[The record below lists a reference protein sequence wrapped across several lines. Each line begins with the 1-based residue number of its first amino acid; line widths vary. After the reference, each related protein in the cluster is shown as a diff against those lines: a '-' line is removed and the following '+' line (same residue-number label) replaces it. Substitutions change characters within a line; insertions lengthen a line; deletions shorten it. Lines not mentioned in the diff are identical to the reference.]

1 MENKKPRHYLIL
13 KIVGFVFVAVAIA
26 GIVLTITGFGD
37 FENNNF
43 MIGGFMTCFGLFAG
57 ITCLMFGFSPEMSR
71 LATKSAKYIQQQNK
85 DDLTD
90 ISNTNAEIASGAV
103 VKTAKAIKEGL
114 KEENKFCTHCGESIP
129 NDAKFCSKCGEKQ

>member
-90 ISNTNAEIASGAV
+90 ISNTNAGIASGAV
-103 VKTAKAIKEGL
+103 VKTAKAVKEGL

>member
-1 MENKKPRHYLIL
+1 MENKKPRHYIIL

-103 VKTAKAIKEGL
+103 VKTAKAVKEGL

>member
-13 KIVGFVFVAVAIA
+13 KIVGFVFVVVAIA

-43 MIGGFMTCFGLFAG
+43 MIGGFMTCIGFFVGVS
-57 ITCLMFGFSPEMSR
+57 CLIFGFGPEMSR

-85 DDLTD
+85 DDLID
-90 ISNTNAEIASGAV
+90 ISNTNADIASGAV
-103 VKTAKAIKEGL
+103 VKTAKAVKEGL
-114 KEENKFCTHCGESIP
+114 KEENKFCIYCGESIP